1 MEIHD
6 NERRFS
12 PHRDL
17 AMEFL
22 DEMSHRNS
30 DASEE
35 EEEELPPPAPLS
47 SDCSDNNNNETFDTL
62 DDFGEDTLHCLMD
75 SDLRLGTVPPLS
87 SLRENH
93 RGDADYD
100 EIEIDGDEKW
110 VGREEEEAENKFEK
124 AEPDLNDS
132 TEEDDY
138 DNNTASESL
147 LRGPLM
153 AAKSFASM
161 NQHHTAAVV
170 AATAGGHL
178 FDKKRTIDSTTAKLG
193 KTMTPSTARSTF
205 LSAKKDTPYREQRG
219 SVSGATPSNLII
231 DTTVKKKPPLS
242 AKSSNSNPVMN
253 RTAATTPSMIR
264 QQFLNSPQDSISTI
278 GSSASNNVMVLHTTH
293 RVRNEEGDTPGR
305 VRGGFV
311 SPTVAPGENN
321 SERMFT
327 FDNHDMETSIDDA
340 ERIASTPTSRR
351 ADNSKS
357 IARGINDRNDNGV
370 ERSNSKNAPTP
381 QSVLSNHTAKSS
393 LGRRIALGEEQMMKQ
408 QQQAAPPTGSIKKSF
423 LKKGTRKEPS
433 ALHTLGNH
441 QQLPTANATY
451 STNTTSESSNL
462 ETPTAR
468 KERLAR
474 LEKMQQDLLS
484 DYQKREQRKE
494 EAQRERRRL
503 RMVEMGKRGVATK
516 CGGGGAVEDVKKAKE
531 NPSPVPGGRAES
543 DKMACNTDTIGNG
556 EKKNVAALS
565 PTADRAVKQARRNVR
580 EMSVTPSR
588 VRAAQT
594 PTASIGWEDEKKFQ
608 SKNND
613 ETERFK
619 ENDEADVDV
628 QSDADEWEAVESK
641 SKPIENKQVK
651 HTAATRHTRSVSRP
665 KTAQSKPA
673 TNSLSPKRN
682 SSAAKKA
689 NNSTSEQKTEDWTK
703 KETEEWALIKN
714 MRRRQEAALREAEGE
729 RERVSLNS

>member
-1 MEIHD
+1 
-6 NERRFS
+6 
-12 PHRDL
+12 
-17 AMEFL
+17 MEFL

-47 SDCSDNNNNETFDTL
+47 SDCSDDNNNNETFDTL

-93 RGDADYD
+93 RRLADDD
-100 EIEIDGDEKW
+100 EFEVDGDEKW
-110 VGREEEEAENKFEK
+110 AGRDQEEEAANENKFEK
-124 AEPDLNDS
+124 AEPDDELNDS

-161 NQHHTAAVV
+161 NHHHTAAVV

-205 LSAKKDTPYREQRG
+205 LSAKKDTPCREQRG
-219 SVSGATPSNLII
+219 LVSGTTPSNLII

-264 QQFLNSPQDSISTI
+264 QQFVNSPQDSISTM

-311 SPTVAPGENN
+311 SPTVAPRENN

-327 FDNHDMETSIDDA
+327 FDNHDLETSIDDV

-351 ADNSKS
+351 VDNSKS
-357 IARGINDRNDNGV
+357 IARGVDNGGD
-370 ERSNSKNAPTP
+370 RSNSKNAPTP

-393 LGRRIALGEEQMMKQ
+393 LGRKIALGEEQMMKQQ

-433 ALHTLGNH
+433 ALHTLDNR
-441 QQLPTANATY
+441 QQLHSSTLPTTNAAH
-451 STNTTSESSNL
+451 SKNTTAESSNQE

-468 KERLAR
+468 KERMAR

-503 RMVEMGKRGVATK
+503 RMVEMGKRGVVTK
-516 CGGGGAVEDVKKAKE
+516 CGSFGGVEDAKKAKE
-531 NPSPVPGGRAES
+531 NPSPLPGGRAKS
-543 DKMACNTDTIGNG
+543 DKMTFNTNAIGNG

-594 PTASIGWEDEKKFQ
+594 PTASIGWEDETKFQ

-613 ETERFK
+613 EAERFK
-619 ENDEADVDV
+619 EDDEADVAV
-628 QSDADEWEAVESK
+628 QSDADEAEPEEPK

-651 HTAATRHTRSVSRP
+651 HTAATRRTRSVSRP
-665 KTAQSKPA
+665 KTAQSKPT

-682 SSAAKKA
+682 SSAGKKA
-689 NNSTSEQKTEDWTK
+689 NNSTYEQKTEDWTK

-729 RERVSLNS
+729 RERVS